1 MTSARSNI
9 FARPANVFADVLAAE
24 QAALLE
30 RNALA
35 AKTVA
40 DHAHD
45 AADCA
50 HLLAI
55 LGLDPSE
62 LKRDGR

>member
-1 MTSARSNI
+1 MTSARSNPFI
-9 FARPANVFADVLAAE
+9 DPPAAFAEVRAAE
-24 QAALLE
+24 KAAHLE

-40 DHAHD
+40 FFAQD
-45 AADCA
+45 AADCSE
-50 HLLAI
+50 LLAM

-62 LKRDGR
+62 LK